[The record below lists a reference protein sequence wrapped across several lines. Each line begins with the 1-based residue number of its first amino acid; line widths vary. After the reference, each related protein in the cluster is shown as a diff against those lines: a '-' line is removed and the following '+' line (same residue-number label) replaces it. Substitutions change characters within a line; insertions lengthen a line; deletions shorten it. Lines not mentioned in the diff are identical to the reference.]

1 MFAFLL
7 VLPLLQSCFTMSE
20 HDHSI
25 EPATRKPL
33 DERVLAIIDQNITE
47 TSESIIMAN
56 PSTSL
61 ESKLVIALG
70 APKLTISCQT
80 SIDITIIQNLM
91 NPKHTRRPIR
101 VTNGDIMAVA
111 RELLQ
116 NKCGGREQGGRS
128 KLGWWWSTRW
138 WMTRIGRISRGGYS
152 STLYTTLKR
161 AYYPLPDTGRDSCA
175 AVSSPG
181 VVIIPWQPQQPIRRA
196 PTKRLQS
203 CFRHLRNRTM
213 VSEALRVGRNILQR
227 AQVQLPRR
235 STLVHRKDP
244 LHLETCSK
252 QRQNVSGPR
261 SHRLHEQL
269 STIYGRT

>member
-25 EPATRKPL
+25 EPTTWKPL
-33 DERVLAIIDQNITE
+33 DERVLAIIDQNIIE

-61 ESKLVIALG
+61 ESKLVIGLG

-101 VTNGDIMAVA
+101 VINGDIMTVA

-116 NKCGGREQGGRS
+116 NKCGGR
-128 KLGWWWSTRW
+128 
-138 WMTRIGRISRGGYS
+138 
-152 STLYTTLKR
+152 
-161 AYYPLPDTGRDSCA
+161 
-175 AVSSPG
+175 
-181 VVIIPWQPQQPIRRA
+181 
-196 PTKRLQS
+196 
-203 CFRHLRNRTM
+203 
-213 VSEALRVGRNILQR
+213 
-227 AQVQLPRR
+227 
-235 STLVHRKDP
+235 
-244 LHLETCSK
+244 
-252 QRQNVSGPR
+252 
-261 SHRLHEQL
+261 
-269 STIYGRT
+269 